1 MRVVTTTARIFGALR
16 TAAVLA
22 VLPLFF
28 LLLSVCGPFQTNA
41 VFEYGGIALNMKPPL
56 ADGSP
61 SIETNRGQTSQ
72 ALGVRA
78 SLDLL
83 NGHLPLWN
91 HYEGLG
97 APLLGEV
104 QSAALFP
111 PTWLLLL
118 PHGQEIEQALLQILA
133 GVGTFLFL
141 RQIGLGRHAA
151 LAGGVLFELN
161 GVFAWLRNAIFN
173 PVAFLPWLFLA
184 VEILLAGVASR
195 LPFRRRLPVIAFGA
209 VLAALA
215 LYAGFP
221 EEVYL
226 YGLMLVAWTLFR
238 AASLTP
244 RCVLRLSGDV
254 LLTGILALALSAP
267 MLAAFADFLGQAEL
281 GNHAGKGFAGWTVSS
296 IALLQYLSPYVYGR
310 ISASDEPPFQGTWLM
325 IGGYVGFVPVVLA
338 LASLLVSGRRAVKLF
353 MFGWIV
359 LAVGVSQGVPGLY
372 QAFLALPLVS
382 ATAYYR
388 YLNASWI
395 FAFVVLAALFIDA
408 APALRPDKLQRTV
421 LLGVAGGLLALAI
434 ATALAWPHISA
445 FLAHSA
451 HNKRT
456 FAYDIAAMAA
466 LLALV
471 WWAAQRGRAAPATLS
486 SALVLE
492 AVAWFAY
499 PYLCYPRGGILDL
512 DLIAFLRA
520 NLGYERVANSPTA
533 SLGVNYGSYFGV
545 SLLHYTDLPVPK
557 QTYDY
562 VKRNL
567 NPYAGGD
574 GFFPWT
580 AASGPDGP
588 NGGRRYHA
596 FLPAYARA
604 GVKYVLA
611 DADLD
616 YVSPYVLS
624 VEAGTPI
631 QLAPRQA
638 IELAMNAEP
647 KTRTAT
653 SAVSVRVAGLHE
665 AGSGALRAMVCVGDD
680 CAEGMSDVVA
690 ADQDRRLLIELDRQL
705 TIEPGAH
712 YTVRVA
718 REGGA
723 GLIALATFKLMPG
736 TASADNPPAFSGA
749 DVEDDQAPEL
759 LLKDDN
765 IRFVHASRS
774 MRVYELSGTRPYFSA
789 DGCVLT
795 LASRDSVEASCAAA
809 SQLLRLEVAMRG
821 WSVQVNGAPTVLREA
836 EDTFQEV
843 ALPAGLSRVEFS
855 YEPALFRPALALAG
869 LALLVIGG
877 VGVAWALA
885 AMRAR

>member
-1 MRVVTTTARIFGALR
+1 MRT
-16 TAAVLA
+16 AVLA
-22 VLPLFF
+22 VFPLLFV
-28 LLLSVCGPFQTNA
+28 LLSVFGPFQTDA
-41 VFEYGGIALNMKPPL
+41 VFKYGGIALNLRPPL
-56 ADGSP
+56 LDGEP

-78 SLDLL
+78 TLDLL
-83 NGHLPLWN
+83 DGRLPLWN

-118 PHGQEIEQALLQILA
+118 PHGQEIEQALLQLLA

-141 RQIGLGRHAA
+141 RQLGLGRHAA

-184 VEILLAGVASR
+184 VELLLAGVASR

-221 EEVYL
+221 EQVYL

-238 AASLTP
+238 AASLTR
-244 RCVLRLSGDV
+244 RCVLRLGGDV
-254 LLTGILALALSAP
+254 LLAAILALALSAP

-281 GNHAGKGFAGWTVSS
+281 GHHAGKGFAGWTMSS
-296 IALLQYLSPYVYGR
+296 IALLQYLSPYAYGR

-353 MFGWIV
+353 MLGWIV

-408 APALRPDKLQRTV
+408 APALQPDKLRRTV
-421 LLGVAGGLLALAI
+421 LLAFAGGLLALAL
-434 ATALAWPHISA
+434 ATAFAWPHIAA
-445 FLAHSA
+445 FLARSA

-456 FAYDIAAMAA
+456 FAYDLAAMAA
-466 LLALV
+466 LLVLV
-471 WWAAQRGRAAPATLS
+471 WWAAHRERAAPVTLS
-486 SALVLE
+486 SVLVLE

-499 PYLCYPRGGILDL
+499 PYLCYPRGGALDL

-557 QTYDY
+557 QTFDY

-580 AASGPDGP
+580 AAAGADDP
-588 NGGRRYHA
+588 NGGWRYRA

-604 GVKYVLA
+604 GVKYALA
-611 DADLD
+611 SDDLD
-616 YVSPYVLS
+616 YMSPYILSDEKGDPVSLAPGQALELS
-624 VEAGTPI
+624 VD
-631 QLAPRQA
+631 
-638 IELAMNAEP
+638 AESQ
-647 KTRTAT
+647 TRTAT
-653 SAVSVRVAGLHE
+653 SAVSVRVAGSHE
-665 AGSGALRAMVCVGDD
+665 AGSGTLRATVCLGDV
-680 CAEGMSDVVA
+680 CTQGRSGAATAEK
-690 ADQDRRLLIELDRQL
+690 DQRLRIPLDRQF
-705 TIEPGAH
+705 TIEPGAS
-712 YTVRVA
+712 YKVRIA

-723 GLIALATFKLMPG
+723 GVIALATFKLAPG
-736 TASADNPPAFSGA
+736 TASAAHPPAFSGA

-759 LLKDDN
+759 LLKDDDV
-765 IRFVHASRS
+765 RFVHASRS
-774 MRVYELSGTRPYFSA
+774 MRVYELSGTRPYLSA
-789 DGCVLT
+789 RGCVLT
-795 LASRDSVEASCAAA
+795 PASRDRVEASCEAP

-821 WSVQVNGAPTVLREA
+821 WSARVNGAQAVIREA
-836 EDTFQEV
+836 EGTFQEV
-843 ALPAGLSRVEFS
+843 ALPAGLSSVEFS

-869 LALLVIGG
+869 LALLVVSG
-877 VGVAWALA
+877 VGVAWAA
-885 AMRAR
+885 AVRGRACFEPKMIEG